1 MLTTTATVFAALV
14 GAGLVAMGG
23 NAVTRPRTAAGFGIP
38 DPPVNDRAFLPW
50 LRVKGL
56 RELAPGIFLFVLMI
70 VATSSVLGWY
80 LLVFAAIPAGDMLVV
95 LRTGGPK
102 AIAYGV
108 HGATSAVM
116 VATAVCLL
124 V

>member
-1 MLTTTATVFAALV
+1 MITAIATILAGLI
-14 GAGLVAMGG
+14 GAGLIAMGG
-23 NAVTRPRTAAGFGIP
+23 NAVARPPAAAGFGIP
-38 DPPVNDRAFLPW
+38 DPPVDNPAFLPW

-56 RELAPGIFLFVLMI
+56 REIAPGVFVFVLML

-80 LLVFAAIPAGDMLVV
+80 LLAFAAIPAGDMLVV

-116 VATAVCLL
+116 LATAVCLL

>member
-1 MLTTTATVFAALV
+1 MLTTVGTVL
-14 GAGLVAMGG
+14 AGLVAASLIAMGG

-38 DPPVNDRAFLPW
+38 DPPVDNPAFLPW

-56 RELAPGIFLFVLMI
+56 REVAPGVFLFLAML

-95 LRTGGPK
+95 LRTGGRK

-108 HGATSAVM
+108 HGATSALM
-116 VATAVCLL
+116 LATAVCLL

>member
-1 MLTTTATVFAALV
+1 MLTTVATVLAGLL
-14 GAGLVAMGG
+14 GAGLIAMGG

-38 DPPVNDRAFLPW
+38 DPPVDNPAFLPW

-56 RELAPGIFLFVLMI
+56 REIAPGACVFVLMA
-70 VATSSVLGWY
+70 VSTSSVLGWY
-80 LLVFAAIPAGDMLVV
+80 VLVYSAIPAADMMVV
-95 LRTGGPK
+95 LRTGGQK

-116 VATAVCLL
+116 LAIGLCLL
-124 V
+124 L